1 MLYCSVRQVEI
12 SADQRTYE
20 GYRDND
26 IVLVSDMTE
35 SETESTYSSVFH
47 PVLSLAVIMIWHFR
61 FTFLNFPNLNV
72 HIRSGC

>member
-1 MLYCSVRQVEI
+1 MLYCSARQVEI

-26 IVLVSDMTE
+26 IVLISDVTE
-35 SETESTYSSVFH
+35 SETERTCSNVCH

-61 FTFLNFPNLNV
+61 FYFSEF
-72 HIRSGC
+72 SEFE